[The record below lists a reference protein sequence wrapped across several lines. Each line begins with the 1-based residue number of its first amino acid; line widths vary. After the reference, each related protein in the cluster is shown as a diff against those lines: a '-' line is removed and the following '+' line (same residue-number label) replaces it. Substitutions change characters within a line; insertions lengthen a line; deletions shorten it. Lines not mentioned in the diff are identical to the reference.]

1 MTYSQYFDLR
11 ERLKKDLEKLY
22 KQYHVMEECYIKTQM
37 NSVRIEMEHLL
48 AVIQPIEEA
57 VNNLDYFVEYD

>member
-22 KQYHVMEECYIKTQM
+22 KQYRVMEECYYKTQM

-48 AVIQPIEEA
+48 AVIHPIEEA

>member
-11 ERLKKDLEKLY
+11 ECLKKDLEKLY
-22 KQYHVMEECYIKTQM
+22 KQYHVMEECYYKTQM
-37 NSVRIEMEHLL
+37 NNVRIEMEHLL